1 MINIGFSVRHYLAK
15 CEYNSLEAVNCG
27 IQVKHRANHSR
38 KTTHETITS
47 LPMMHRLLDK
57 RQHSFT
63 LFCIIN
69 NEDFRMK
76 LNEIARIN
84 AGHPFR
90 GRIQEKPGTGVF
102 AVQMKNISTN
112 QSVDWISCTETTLAG
127 KREPDWLTPG
137 DVLFAAR
144 GNNNYAV
151 LIDESMASIRAVAAP
166 HFFVL
171 RRKTRQL
178 LPGFLAWLLNR
189 PPSQHYFRR
198 EAEGTLTK
206 SIRRS
211 VLAATPVVLPPLDKQ
226 QTIIHLANTLNKKQ
240 QLMEQLIHNGET
252 LMNGIANDLL
262 KTPGANAQ

>member
-1 MINIGFSVRHYLAK
+1 
-15 CEYNSLEAVNCG
+15 
-27 IQVKHRANHSR
+27 
-38 KTTHETITS
+38 
-47 LPMMHRLLDK
+47 MMHELFDR
-57 RQHSFT
+57 RSHPFR

-90 GRIQEKPGTGVF
+90 GRIQEKPGTGIF
-102 AVQMKNISTN
+102 AVQMKNISPN
-112 QSVDWISCTETTLAG
+112 QSVDWVSCTETTLAS
-127 KREPDWLTPG
+127 KREPDCLTPG

-151 LIDESMASIRAVAAP
+151 LVDEAMASLRAVAAP

-171 RRKTRQL
+171 RAKTRQL

-189 PPSQHYFRR
+189 PPSQYYFQC

-206 SIRRS
+206 
-211 VLAATPVVLPPLDKQ
+211 
-226 QTIIHLANTLNKKQ
+226 
-240 QLMEQLIHNGET
+240 
-252 LMNGIANDLL
+252 
-262 KTPGANAQ
+262 

>member
-1 MINIGFSVRHYLAK
+1 MNLSELV
-15 CEYNSLEAVNCG
+15 
-27 IQVKHRANHSR
+27 
-38 KTTHETITS
+38 T
-47 LPMMHRLLDK
+47 
-57 RQHSFT
+57 
-63 LFCIIN
+63 
-69 NEDFRMK
+69 
-76 LNEIARIN
+76 IN

-90 GRIQEKPGTGVF
+90 GRIQEKPGAGIF
-102 AVQMKNISTN
+102 AVQMKNISLN
-112 QSVDWISCTETTLAG
+112 QSVVWTSCTETTLAG
-127 KREPDWLTPG
+127 KREPDWLMPD

-151 LIDESMASIRAVAAP
+151 LVDKTMAGIRAVAAP

-171 RRKTRQL
+171 RNKTRQL

-211 VLAATPVVLPPLDKQ
+211 VLAATPVVLPPLDTQ

-240 QLMEQLIHNGET
+240 QLMQQLIHNGET

-262 KTPGANAQ
+262 KAPGVTTQ